1 MRRGVGGRAAA
12 VNLILLALLAQRV
25 FAAAPDKI
33 DLSIHNAKIFLYSK
47 QKDGNWEAQP
57 TAPTDAEVKK
67 SPSSINVG
75 QWGEQTALI
84 TFALLAGGDGPQDDK
99 LIAPIKFLQSST
111 LKGVYAL
118 GIKAQI
124 YPFLP
129 PTTDRKIQ
137 AAADAAR
144 LTGAQLDQG
153 AAKGL
158 YSYLVDWKDV
168 KRFDHSVSLYGV
180 LGVWACERAGAEISE
195 GYWKSVEEAWIRD
208 QDVSGAWAPGRHAS
222 GKGGLNVAMT
232 AAGLTAMYMTQD
244 HLHAAIAVQSRG
256 NISDPHI
263 DLGLGWLTRHFDRV
277 LTEKSQRYSPFST
290 LFDVERVGMASGLKY
305 FGSVDWYQIGADYL
319 LQTQSSDGSWGG
331 SLPAT
336 CYAILFLSHGQAPM
350 VFNKLEYE
358 VDGKAGNW
366 NQRPRDVANTVD
378 WIAREIEGVLNWQ
391 IVDLKTPL
399 LELHDA
405 PILYVAGNQSLK
417 FTPEEEEKL
426 RQFCEEGGII
436 LANADDSA
444 VDFANSFRALGT
456 KLFPEYEFR
465 ELPAEHPIYTNEQWK
480 RSQWKSP
487 PTVLSLGNGVRE
499 MMILLPTSD
508 PGRSWQLNETV
519 GHEEP
524 FQFADN
530 LFLYATGK
538 ENLQEKG
545 KTYVVYPDENIHPR
559 RNITIA
565 RLQYDGNWDPE
576 PAGWQRLAAIL
587 HNSFDVNLTVV
598 HIKLGAGLLSDAGNR
613 EVKLAHLTG
622 TTRVKL
628 DANQQDEMRKFVEAG
643 GTLIV
648 DAAGG
653 SPEFATSIEGQL
665 AGMFGPA
672 AAVEL
677 KRPLPSSDAVY
688 NLPGAGITEFNFRP
702 FTRKIIGNVQGP
714 QLRAIHLHGRPGVYY
729 CPEDLSAGLVAA
741 PIDGIVGYEPAT
753 ATAMMRN
760 LVLGAGLSSE
770 IAVKAQPAM
779 KHP

>member
-1 MRRGVGGRAAA
+1 MRRGVAGGAA
-12 VNLILLALLAQRV
+12 VIPILLALLARR
-25 FAAAPDKI
+25 APAMAPDKI
-33 DLSIHNAKIFLYSK
+33 DLAIHNAKAFLYSK
-47 QKDGNWEAQP
+47 QKNGNWEVQP
-57 TAPTDAEVKK
+57 TAPTEAQIKK
-67 SPSSINVG
+67 SPSSMNAG
-75 QWGEQTALI
+75 QWGEQTALV

-99 LIAPIKFLQSST
+99 LIEPIKFLKDSA

-129 PTTDRKIQ
+129 PTADRKIQ
-137 AAADAAR
+137 ASADAAR

-158 YSYLVDWKDV
+158 YSYLVDTKDI

-208 QDVSGAWAPGRHAS
+208 QDVSGAWAPGRRPS
-222 GKGGLNVAMT
+222 GKGGLNVSMT

-244 HLHAAIAVQSRG
+244 HLHAAIALQSRG
-256 NISDPHI
+256 NISDPYI
-263 DLGLGWLTRHFDRV
+263 DLGLNWLTRHFDRV
-277 LTEKSQRYSPFST
+277 LTESSQRYSPFST

-305 FGSVDWYQIGADYL
+305 FGSVDWYDIGTDYL
-319 LQTQSSDGSWGG
+319 VKTQSPDGSWGG

-350 VFNKLEYE
+350 VFNKLQYE

-391 IVDLKTPL
+391 IVDMKTPL
-399 LELHDA
+399 LQLHDA
-405 PILYVAGNQSLK
+405 PILYLAGNQSLK
-417 FTPEEEEKL
+417 FTTEQEQKL
-426 RQFCEEGGII
+426 REYCEEGGII
-436 LANADDSA
+436 LANADDGAS
-444 VDFANSFRALGT
+444 DFANSFRALGT
-456 KLFPEYEFR
+456 TLFPEYEFR

-480 RSQWKSP
+480 RNGWKTV
-487 PTVLSLGNGVRE
+487 PTVLSLSNGVRE
-499 MMILLPTSD
+499 MMVLMPTTD
-508 PGRSWQLNETV
+508 PARSWQLNEAV

-545 KTYVVYPDENIHPR
+545 KTYVIYPDERIHPS

-576 PAGWQRLAAIL
+576 PAGWRRLAAIL
-587 HNSFDVNLTVV
+587 HNSFDISLTIV
-598 HIKLGAGLLSDAGNR
+598 HMKLGSGALSDGANR
-613 EVKLAHLTG
+613 DVKLAHLTG

-628 DANQQDEMRKFVEAG
+628 DAAEQGEIRKFVESG

-653 SPEFATSIEGQL
+653 SQEFGTSIEGQL
-665 AGMFGPA
+665 AGIFGPA
-672 AAVEL
+672 ASLEL
-677 KRPLPSSDAVY
+677 KQRLASTDAVY
-688 NLPGAGITEFNFRP
+688 NLPVAGITEFNFRP
-702 FTRKIIGNVQGP
+702 FTRKIIGNIQGP
-714 QLRAIHLHGRPGVYY
+714 QLRAIHLHGRSAVFYS
-729 CPEDLSAGLVAA
+729 PEDLSAGLVGA
-741 PIDGIVGYEPAT
+741 PIDGIIGYEPST
-753 ATAMMRN
+753 ATEIMRN
-760 LVLGAGLSSE
+760 LLLSAGLPSDIPTKPLTAIE
-770 IAVKAQPAM
+770 
-779 KHP
+779 HL